1 MVTLF
6 LIRHADAEIQSP
18 TGKDIDR
25 NLSYKGKVQCDELIN
40 KLSIYDWKNVNFY
53 VSDSKRTK
61 QTFQLIFDSIEVK
74 SVQYYNELYLPSL
87 NTLLKFINSLITSEP
102 MCIVAHNEGISALAS
117 LLSGQRIIMN
127 TTSFIELT
135 FDFEHSGYIS
145 ENTGVIKNIIF

>member
-1 MVTLF
+1 MLTVF

-25 NLSYKGKVQCDELIN
+25 NLSYKGKLQCDELKN
-40 KLSIYDWKNVNFY
+40 KLSLYDWSKVNFY
-53 VSDSKRTK
+53 ISSSIRTK
-61 QTFQLIFDSIEVK
+61 QTFHLTFHDIQAKSI
-74 SVQYYNELYLPSL
+74 QFANELYLPSL
-87 NTLLKFINSLITSEP
+87 TTLLKFINSLNTKEP
-102 MCIVAHNEGISALAS
+102 ICIIAHNEGISALAS

-127 TTSFIELT
+127 TTSFIELS